1 MEIQRYLEY
10 VNTLKYKQEPDYEHI
25 SKLFRDG
32 LKRRGCTDDGKNV
45 KLTSGK
51 ASPPSAT
58 ASTELCNGHDKVENE
73 TRDNASRQK
82 SGARVRNCFCSVLVF
97 SGKNFWI
104 KAIKE

>member
-10 VNTLKYKQEPDYEHI
+10 VNTLKYEQEPDYEHI
-25 SKLFRDG
+25 RKLFRDG
-32 LKRRGCTDDGKNV
+32 LKRRGCADDGKNV
-45 KLTSGK
+45 KFTSGQ
-51 ASPPSAT
+51 ACLPSAT

-82 SGARVRNCFCSVLVF
+82 SGARVRNCVCSVLVF
-97 SGKNFWI
+97 SGKMFGI